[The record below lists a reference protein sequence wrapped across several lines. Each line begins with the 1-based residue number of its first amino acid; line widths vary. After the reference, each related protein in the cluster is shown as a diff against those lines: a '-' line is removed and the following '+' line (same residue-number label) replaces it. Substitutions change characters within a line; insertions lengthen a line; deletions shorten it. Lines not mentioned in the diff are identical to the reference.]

1 MKLSVILQEKGGS
14 VVTVNA
20 SDSLQRS
27 AEILDQNRIGAT
39 VAVDSKGNVVGV
51 LSERDIVR
59 RVAEQGAAALQMKVE
74 DAMTRDVL
82 TGTPETTILDGLELM
97 TDRRIRHLPVVD
109 EGKLAGIVSIGDLV
123 KWRISQAVAEAEAMK
138 EYIQA

>member
-51 LSERDIVR
+51 LSELHGM
-59 RVAEQGAAALQMKVE
+59 GAKT
-74 DAMTRDVL
+74 DAGGVQQ
-82 TGTPETTILDGLELM
+82 TGQSRNG
-97 TDRRIRHLPVVD
+97 
-109 EGKLAGIVSIGDLV
+109 SITNENG
-123 KWRISQAVAEAEAMK
+123 
-138 EYIQA
+138 

>member
-1 MKLSVILQEKGGS
+1 MKLSIILQEKGGE
-14 VVTVNA
+14 VVTVKA
-20 SDSLQRS
+20 KDSLQRS

-39 VAVDSKGNVVGV
+39 VAVDAKGKVVGV

-59 RVAEQGAAALQMKVE
+59 RVAEQGAEALKLKVE
-74 DAMTRDVL
+74 EAMTRDVL

-97 TDRRIRHLPVVD
+97 TDRRIRHLPVIENGELV
-109 EGKLAGIVSIGDLV
+109 GIVSIGDLV

-138 EYIQA
+138 EYIHA